1 MADLRE
7 LLGDGRVHVLD
18 GAMGTMLYARGV
30 FVNVCYDELNLS
42 HPRLVA
48 DVHEQYIRAGAEV
61 IGTNTFGANPVKLAS
76 YGLEQRASE
85 INERAASIARETA
98 GGRVLVVGAVGPLGV
113 RVEPLGPTSL
123 EEAREYFRVQ
133 AAGLASGGVHG
144 FALET
149 FSDLSEMEQAFLA
162 IRQVSD
168 LPVLAQVTVGDD
180 GLTSYGT
187 PAEQAG
193 AQAESWGVDAVG
205 LNCSVGPAVIL
216 DALER
221 MAEAT
226 SLPLVAQPN
235 AGLPRVVGDRKMYL
249 AGPEYMAQYA
259 RRLIQAGARL
269 VGGCC
274 GTTPEHVRQ
283 IRESVVALQP
293 RTPAVRVTRAVGSR
307 ASGQEPV
314 PLGNRSRLGR
324 KLATGEWITSVQIR
338 PPRGW
343 DAGGLVA
350 DCRRLAHAGVDAV
363 SLYEDRGASRLGVMA
378 AARLVLQSCAIEPLV
393 HYTCQSRTLLDMI
406 SDLLGAAAGDV
417 RNLLVLSGDPPGGGP
432 YREYASV
439 IDVDSIGLINVISG
453 LNAGID
459 PSGNEIGRPTEFVV
473 GVAVNQGARDPAR
486 EAGRL
491 FWKADAGAHYAVT
504 QPVFDASHLFE
515 FLEGVEGVDLPILA
529 GIWPLTSARQA
540 EYLQNEVPG
549 VYVPPAVTERMRAA
563 ESRGPQAAETE
574 GLALAREVV
583 SEVGTRVQ
591 GLHVVAPGGRLEPAL
606 SVLRASG

>member
-1 MADLRE
+1 
-7 LLGDGRVHVLD
+7 
-18 GAMGTMLYARGV
+18 MGTMLYARGV
-30 FVNVCYDELNLS
+30 FVNVCYDELNLTQ
-42 HPRLVA
+42 PRLVA

-76 YGLEQRASE
+76 YGLEARTSE
-85 INERAASIARETA
+85 INQRAAELARDTA
-98 GGRVLVVGAVGPLGV
+98 GGRAAVLGAMGPLGV

-123 EEAREYFRVQ
+123 EEARAFFRSQ
-133 AAGLASGGVHG
+133 AEGLAAGGVDG

-149 FSDLSEMEQAFLA
+149 FSDLAEMEQAFRA
-162 IRQVSD
+162 IREVSD

-187 PAEQAG
+187 SAEQAG
-193 AQAESWGVDAVG
+193 ALAEGWGVDAVG

-221 MAEAT
+221 MAEST
-226 SLPLVAQPN
+226 NLPLIAQPN

-259 RRLIQAGARL
+259 RRLIQAGARF

-274 GTTPEHVRQ
+274 GTTPEHIRQ

-293 RTPAVRVTRAVGSR
+293 RTPAARVTRAVGSKGAR
-307 ASGQEPV
+307 QAPV
-314 PLGNRSRLGR
+314 SLENRSRLGR
-324 KLATGEWITSVQIR
+324 KLTTGEWITSVQIR

-343 DAGGLVA
+343 DAAGLVA
-350 DCRRLAHAGVDAV
+350 DCRRLANAGVDAV

-417 RNLLVLSGDPPGGGP
+417 RNLLVLSGEPPAGGP

-504 QPVFDASHLFE
+504 QPVFDAEHLFG
-515 FLEGVEGVDLPILA
+515 FLDGVEGVDLPILA
-529 GIWPLTSARQA
+529 GVWPLTSARQA

-549 VYVPPAVTERMRAA
+549 VYVPERVTERMRDAESAGPEAAA
-563 ESRGPQAAETE
+563 EE
-574 GLALAREVV
+574 GLRLARRVASAVRE
-583 SEVGTRVQ
+583 RVQ
-591 GLHVVAPGGRLEPAL
+591 GLHVVAPGGRLGPAL
-606 SVLRASG
+606 RVLDQDPVP